1 MLKAVVHFHPMAA
14 AEYRA
19 ALSWYRSR
27 SSLAAQGF
35 RKEIGRVIRNIAA
48 DPDQGIIFRGPY
60 RWVRLRRFPYL
71 IYYKSLSASAVRIQ
85 AVAHGRRRLGYW
97 LRRK

>member
-1 MLKAVVHFHPMAA
+1 MPKAVVHFHPLPA

-19 ALSWYRSR
+19 ALCWYRSR
-27 SSLAAQGF
+27 SSLPAQRF
-35 RKEIGRVIRNIAA
+35 RVEIKRVIQRILA
-48 DPDQGIIFRGPY
+48 DPGAGPVFRGPY
-60 RWVRLRRFPYL
+60 KWIRLRRFSYL
-71 IYYKSLSASAVRIQ
+71 VYYKAVSTRLVRIQ